1 VKNEADLLVK
11 YAERESVRS
20 RARFMATLAEIRHR
34 ADPRVIAAEAAE
46 NLLGRANH
54 LLDTT
59 TTTVRSRPALSLGGL
74 AAFVIAVGLRVW
86 VAKGKKDSNAT

>member
-11 YAERESVRS
+11 YAEREAVRS
-20 RARFMATLAEIRHR
+20 RAQFTETLAEIRR
-34 ADPRVIAAEAAE
+34 RTDPRVIAAEAVE

-54 LLDTT
+54 LLDTA
-59 TTTVRSRPALSLGGL
+59 TTTVRNSPALSLGGL

-86 VAKGKKDSNAT
+86 LAKGKKDPNAT

>member
-1 VKNEADLLVK
+1 MKNEADLLVK
-11 YAERESVRS
+11 YAEREATRS
-20 RARFMATLAEIRHR
+20 RAQFLATLAEIRHR

-59 TTTVRSRPALSLGGL
+59 TSSVRSRPALSLGGL
-74 AAFVIAVGLRVW
+74 AAFAIAVGLRVW
-86 VAKGKKDSNAT
+86 IAKGKSKSDAT